1 MKGLMKNNFYAA
13 LSSTRVFSVIM
24 LLLGIFVAAMDNVIP
39 SLLIGY
45 ILSVIIGFSA
55 NGIFALEK
63 ENASKWRKY
72 KMTAPVSRKEIVG
85 SYFINLLLCLL
96 AGIIFAGI
104 FTYLSISIHGF
115 PFDRNTDVLNLFA
128 AGISISLFMGA
139 IFFPLFYV
147 GGDEI
152 VEVAFLAVSLFSAI
166 GIVMGIASL
175 LNRIFGPKMTVEEII
190 SGACIMIICSVVVFA
205 LSYPLCV
212 AVFRKKEY

>member
-13 LSSTRVFSVIM
+13 LSSARVFSAIM
-24 LLLGIFVAAMDNVIP
+24 LLLGIFMAAMDNVIP

-45 ILSVIIGFSA
+45 ILSVIMGFSF

-63 ENASKWRKY
+63 ENASRWRKY
-72 KMTAPVSRKEIVG
+72 KMTAPISRKEIVG
-85 SYFINLLLCLL
+85 SYFINLLLSLM
-96 AGIIFAGI
+96 AGIIFAGV

-139 IFFPLFYV
+139 IFFPLFYF

-152 VEVAFLAVSLFSAI
+152 VEVAILIISLFSAI
-166 GIVMGIASL
+166 GIVMGIVSL
-175 LNRIFGPKMTVEEII
+175 INRVFGPKMTVEEII
-190 SGACIMIICSVVVFA
+190 LGACILIACAAAVFA

-212 AVFRKKEY
+212 AIFKKKEY

>member
-24 LLLGIFVAAMDNVIP
+24 LLLGFFVVAMDNVIP

-63 ENASKWRKY
+63 ENASRWRKY

-96 AGIIFAGI
+96 VGIIFAGI

-115 PFDRNTDVLNLFA
+115 LFDRNTDVLNLFA

-152 VEVAFLAVSLFSAI
+152 VEVAFLAISLFSAI

-190 SGACIMIICSVVVFA
+190 LAACIMMVCSVVVFV
-205 LSYPLCV
+205 LSYPLCM
-212 AVFRKKEY
+212 AIFRKKEY